1 MCSSQFKTKR
11 SFLKLHKGVFM
22 SDTSK
27 YFLTIRERE
36 RGYGHFYVERCHH
49 SDKSLWRN
57 DNPTLEKHSSPLAKD
72 GLKSFLKPWVV
83 CSSLPPKH
91 RQQPDLHCIPMSRY
105 RPCPYLCQY
114 PCRGEPRLPSASAS
128 TPLTSASQS
137 RLSPSFVANWLYP
150 CSTITFCELHLSV
163 DSLLFSRASV
173 GQHPATAFR
182 RAEESVR

>member
-72 GLKSFLKPWVV
+72 GLKSFLKPCVV

-105 RPCPYLCQY
+105 RPCPYLCHH

-137 RLSPSFVANWLYP
+137 RLSPSCVAN
-150 CSTITFCELHLSV
+150 
-163 DSLLFSRASV
+163 
-173 GQHPATAFR
+173 
-182 RAEESVR
+182 